1 VQQLNGRFGEDNNFC
16 VFSVLKFLEGEVV
29 VGGGKELQGMAFA
42 MQGISAA
49 AERERTHSPLP
60 ACG

>member
-1 VQQLNGRFGEDNNFC
+1 MAIPETAITF
-16 VFSVLKFLEGEVV
+16 VFPAFLKLLEGEIVA
-29 VGGGKELQGMAFA
+29 GGVKELQGMAVA
-42 MQGISAA
+42 MRGISAA